1 MIYKYYIYDHRHK
14 KSSLMSLQR
23 IKNKGADQ
31 LANFSTL
38 IVCYLDSIIPM
49 VSLFNVNHVLYSA
62 GWFQSLISP
71 KHPRRFSCYTAVIVV
86 EILYT

>member
-49 VSLFNVNHVLYSA
+49 ILFLMLTMCYIQQAGLSL
-62 GWFQSLISP
+62 
-71 KHPRRFSCYTAVIVV
+71 
-86 EILYT
+86 